1 MGTVNGILLALEKY
15 IPKYK
20 SGEEGVV
27 MNVSSIAGV
36 IYHGG
41 APIYCGTKF
50 AIHGMTLSWG
60 VQAHYERTKVRVV
73 ALAPGGTKT
82 ALFDNAENKV
92 LAPIYKNILISEA
105 PPVPFQELVSVFF
118 FYTGYSKISLYV
130 QKYDCRGSLKSP
142 SPVFYQL
149 LLFITFVK

>member
-1 MGTVNGILLALEKY
+1 MGTANGILLALENY

-20 SGEEGVV
+20 SEGVV

-36 IYHGG
+36 ISHGG

-82 ALFDNAENKV
+82 ALYDKAVHKV
-92 LAPIYKNILISEA
+92 LAPLYKNILVSKA
-105 PPVPFQELVSVFF
+105 PPVPFQVLVLVFF
-118 FYTGYSKISLYV
+118 YKEYSKISLYV
-130 QKYDCRGSLKSP
+130 QKYDLRYLVQILSACNSFK
-142 SPVFYQL
+142 F
-149 LLFITFVK
+149 FN